1 MISVAHLRRA
11 TDWLGRFLVAS
22 FLLILFCAP
31 QRMLAAAPQ
40 SADTPPAQQPAP
52 PPARKD
58 SVATVA
64 DTAAKTNADTAA
76 KTNSGKPHR
85 VFTNDDISSAP
96 SVPVAPG
103 ARRRLKQLNR
113 CDRSCFNDVKKQ
125 ALQFGYT
132 SVYPRSTR
140 EEMDDRLANYI
151 EELQGDPK
159 WQQLLLEM
167 ISAHLESCA
176 AMQKSAASPD
186 DAPTHTLTRAEI
198 LAEEERNRQ
207 PRQTPGNSLN
217 ATSSAVLAYRF
228 KINPDPLKAS
238 LMVHQYMDEIH
249 LDCPPASPSADS
261 DANADSDP

>member
-1 MISVAHLRRA
+1 MSSVAHLRHA
-11 TDWLGRFLVAS
+11 TDFCDRFLVATFFS
-22 FLLILFCAP
+22 ILLCVP
-31 QRMLAAAPQ
+31 QRVLAAVPQ
-40 SADTPPAQQPAP
+40 SADVPPAQQPAP
-52 PPARKD
+52 LPEKKD
-58 SVATVA
+58 SAATVA
-64 DTAAKTNADTAA
+64 DAAAKR
-76 KTNSGKPHR
+76 NSGKPHR
-85 VFTNDDISSAP
+85 VFTNDDISSTP

-125 ALQFGYT
+125 SLQFGYT

-151 EELQGDPK
+151 EELQGDAK

-176 AMQKSAASPD
+176 ARQKSAASSD
-186 DAPTHTLTRAEI
+186 DAPTHTPTRAEI

-207 PRQTPGNSLN
+207 PRQTPANSLN

-249 LDCPPASPSADS
+249 LDCPPANPSEDS
-261 DANADSDP
+261 EANADSDP